1 MQLPKKCLNC
11 GTALNLN
18 TSFELT
24 LMGHT
29 YKVWLCD
36 EHSNTT
42 PKDAKASL
50 TQKLTELD
58 EVLEK
63 VKSMG
68 MVAISQEE
76 YDSLKSKKGA
86 NKLVSTLPKEL
97 SNRLRSNGEANEI
110 DSIKIDPNAP
120 TGVADF
126 APSVRSVLPKDSA
139 GLPGM
144 ANYASH
150 KVKRE
155 KDLQVVEEK
164 VKTETGR
171 EVVVPKLMKSK
182 DGTTVIKIAQTF
194 TGDDL
199 TKRMKAIDKASRDND
214 NEFLNRV
221 NYDNKS
227 YGEDCRKCKGIGT
240 IINKGATVICASC
253 GGSGLMSS

>member
-11 GTALNLN
+11 STTQNLN

-24 LMGHT
+24 LMGNT

-42 PKDAKASL
+42 PKDAKLVL

-58 EVLEK
+58 DILEK

-68 MVAISQEE
+68 LVAISQEE
-76 YDSLKSKKGA
+76 YDSLKSKKNA

-97 SNRLRSNGEANEI
+97 SQRLRSNGEQVNEL
-110 DSIKIDPNAP
+110 DNLKIDPNTP
-120 TGVADF
+120 TGLSDF
-126 APSVRSVLPKDSA
+126 APSNKSIVPADA
-139 GLPGM
+139 GGVPGM
-144 ANYASH
+144 TGYASH

-155 KDLQVVEEK
+155 KDLQIVEEK

-199 TKRMKAIDKASRDND
+199 AKRMKAIDKASRDND
-214 NEFLNRV
+214 QEFLSRV

-227 YGEDCRKCKGIGT
+227 YGNDCRKCNGAGT
-240 IINKGATVICASC
+240 IVSKGKNVVCTTC
-253 GGSGLMSS
+253 GGSGLM